1 MCLSVLR
8 EASRALER
16 WRGRL
21 ADEAYA
27 MTVRQEMEDTESWAA
42 EEARKNPD
50 FRGGSHQLWQDR
62 GTIGSHEWDFSVC
75 YRATGQPREGE
86 LTPRWDFERV
96 DVRNGP
102 YLGVICTGLS
112 FADQMYLSLADDLE
126 VDPETGSLRHKQ
138 TGRPFS
144 ALVAD
149 PGRRV
154 KRLLAPYVEPLI
166 IVGEDTDEEEV
177 LAQLCVHGAR
187 SDVFDSKQELVDALT
202 RWIGKLTQTKSGTIV
217 AEATGIVVSRWW
229 RPSSS
234 RSFQSFC
241 RRTVAGL
248 LKDSRRA
255 ESVQRHVTERLAGR
269 PRERP
274 GESVSMISMRVGIPR
289 STTYRWIREGRI
301 PCQIAGER
309 RMYET
314 TLGLRR
320 TYKRHRYQPDEATA
334 RVTEK
339 RYEERISRRA
349 LVKFL
354 VARRGTTERAAR
366 RLMHRRLDKGL
377 TLMDIASEAEQ
388 ERELSKNEGN
398 CGHRS

>member
-8 EASRALER
+8 EASLALER

-21 ADEAYA
+21 ADEVYA
-27 MTVRQEMEDTESWAA
+27 VAVCQEMEEIDSWAVENA
-42 EEARKNPD
+42 GKNPD
-50 FRGGSHQLWQDR
+50 FRGGRHQLCQDR
-62 GTIGSHEWDFSVC
+62 GVVGQHDWDFSIW
-75 YRATGQPREGE
+75 YRATGQPREGK
-86 LTPRWDFERV
+86 LMPRLEFRRADGRH
-96 DVRNGP
+96 GP
-102 YLGVICTGLS
+102 SLGVICTSLS
-112 FADQMYLSLADDLE
+112 FADEMFLALADDLE
-126 VDPETGSLRHKQ
+126 VDPNTGSLRHKP

-154 KRLLAPYVEPLI
+154 KGLLEPYLEPLI
-166 IVGEDTDEEEV
+166 IVGEDTGEEEI

-187 SDVFDSKQELVDALT
+187 SDVFDSKQDLLDEAT

-217 AEATGIVVSRWW
+217 AVATAMVVSRWS

-241 RRTVAGL
+241 RRMVAGL

-255 ESVQRHVTERLAGR
+255 EAVQGHVTERLAGR
-269 PRERP
+269 PRERS

-320 TYKRHRYQPDEATA
+320 TYRRHRYQPDEATA
-334 RVTEK
+334 RVAEE
-339 RYEERISRRA
+339 RYEERKSRRA

-366 RLMHRRLDKGL
+366 RLIRRRLDKGL
-377 TLMDIASEAEQ
+377 TLMDIASEALG
-388 ERELSKNEGN
+388 RNEGN
-398 CGHRS
+398 

>member
-1 MCLSVLR
+1 MCLSALR
-8 EASRALER
+8 EASRALGR
-16 WRGRL
+16 WRERL
-21 ADEAYA
+21 ADEDYA
-27 MTVRQEMEDTESWAA
+27 KAVRQDMEETDSWAV
-42 EEARKNPD
+42 EDARMNPD
-50 FRGGSHQLWQDR
+50 FGGGSRQLWQDR
-62 GTIGSHEWDFSVC
+62 GAVGLHEWDFSIW
-75 YRATGQPREGE
+75 YRVTGRPRGGN
-86 LTPRWDFERV
+86 LTPRWDFGRV
-96 DVRNGP
+96 GVRQGP
-102 YLGVICTGLS
+102 YLAVICTGLS

-126 VDPETGSLRHKQ
+126 VDPKTGSLRHKP

-154 KRLLAPYVEPLI
+154 NRLLAPYVEPLI
-166 IVGEDTDEEEV
+166 IVGEDTDEEEI
-177 LAQLCVHGAR
+177 LAKLCVHGAR
-187 SDVFDSKQELVDALT
+187 SDVFDSKQELLDALA

-217 AEATGIVVSRWW
+217 AEATGMVVSRWW

-241 RRTVAGL
+241 RQTVVGL
-248 LKDSRRA
+248 LKDSTRA
-255 ESVQRHVTERLAGR
+255 EAVQRHVTERLAGR

-320 TYKRHRYQPDEATA
+320 TYRRHRYQPDEATA
-334 RVTEK
+334 RVAEE

-377 TLMDIASEAEQ
+377 TLMDIASEALG
-388 ERELSKNEGN
+388 RKEGN
-398 CGHRS
+398 